1 MPPIAPALPIAAAL
15 CLALVGEPQAAG
27 ATRDQQADCG
37 IETPCEIETGEYRI
51 RFPTGWDGKSPL
63 GAIVFLHGWR
73 GTAQGEMRN
82 AAWARLADRLNVA
95 FVAPQG
101 AGKTWSY
108 PGAPRALRD
117 EFAFFDALVED
128 LTTRFPL
135 RSERMMATGF
145 SMGGSMVWNLAC
157 YRGGL
162 FAGFAPIAGAF
173 WDPIPESCPSPAPVL
188 FHVHGTADRTV
199 PLEGRPIGER
209 WRQSDVADSLAV
221 WQAQAGLPR
230 IFPASAPAT
239 GLTCQRQEAQ
249 AEAGRGTAPLL
260 EVCLHSGGH
269 SVRAEWVER
278 AWRALGRHLD
288 WSD

>member
-1 MPPIAPALPIAAAL
+1 MPPVASALPVY
-15 CLALVGEPQAAG
+15 LALSLAVFAAPPG
-27 ATRDQQADCG
+27 KCRSGGRMRHRA
-37 IETPCEIETGEYRI
+37 PCRIETGEYRI
-51 RFPTGWDGKSPL
+51 RFPADWDGKTPL

-73 GTAQGEMRN
+73 GTAAGEMRN
-82 AAWARLADRLNVA
+82 AAWARQADRLNVA

-101 AGKTWSY
+101 SGKTWSY
-108 PGAPRALRD
+108 PGAPRALRND
-117 EFAFFDALVED
+117 FAFFDALIGD

-135 RSERMMATGF
+135 RADRMMATGF

-173 WDPIPESCPSPAPVL
+173 WDPIPKDCPSPAPVL

-221 WQAQAGLPR
+221 WQAQAGLPQV
-230 IFPASAPAT
+230 FPAAAPDS
-239 GLTCQRQEAQ
+239 GLTCQRQQ
-249 AEAGRGTAPLL
+249 APTRSGPAASLL

-278 AWRALGRHLD
+278 AWRALGDHLG
-288 WSD
+288 WPE

>member
-1 MPPIAPALPIAAAL
+1 MPRVANAPSIAAAVS
-15 CLALVGEPQAAG
+15 LALLAGASPVQPAQAAAETG
-27 ATRDQQADCG
+27 CG
-37 IETPCEIETGEYRI
+37 IETPCRIETGEYRI
-51 RFPTGWDGKSPL
+51 RFPADWDGKTPL
-63 GAIVFLHGWR
+63 GTIVFLHGWR
-73 GTAQGEMRN
+73 GTAAGEMRN
-82 AAWARLADRLNVA
+82 AAWAQLADRLNVA

-108 PGAPRALRD
+108 PGAPRDLRD
-117 EFAFFDALVED
+117 DFAFFDALIKD

-135 RSERMMATGF
+135 RADRMMATGF

-173 WDPIPESCPSPAPVL
+173 WDPIPKDCPSPAPVL

-221 WQAQAGLPR
+221 WQAQAGLPQV
-230 IFPASAPAT
+230 FPASAPDS
-239 GLTCQRQEAQ
+239 GLTCQRQQ
-249 AEAGRGTAPLL
+249 APARSGPAAPLL

-278 AWRALGRHLD
+278 AWRALGDHLGWPD
-288 WSD
+288 